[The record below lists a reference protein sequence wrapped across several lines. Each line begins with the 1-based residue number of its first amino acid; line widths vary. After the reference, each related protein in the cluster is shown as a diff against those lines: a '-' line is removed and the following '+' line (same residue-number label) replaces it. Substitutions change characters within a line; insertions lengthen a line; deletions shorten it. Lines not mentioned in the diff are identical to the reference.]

1 VRGGRNQELA
11 LAAALA
17 LDGTPSHG
25 VLLAAGTDGLDAGA
39 YTLFDAAGGLLRPG
53 LTHTNVM
60 DERASLTRGDLLSVA
75 FLGRGRE
82 AAARSF
88 ALFFTTLTKAKD

>member
-1 VRGGRNQELA
+1 VTVRGTVRGGRNQELA

-60 DERASLTRGDLLSVA
+60 DVQVA
-75 FLGRGRE
+75 PVRPD
-82 AAARSF
+82 A
-88 ALFFTTLTKAKD
+88 